1 MRLIYLYSLMIFIF
15 NSSYSQKS
23 EPKPEESKT
32 IKELS
37 EIIVDITKKVKE
49 ADIKLN
55 KEQLKSKQLTG
66 EIKRLKG
73 EINDL
78 KISISKVIAK
88 YDTLVSRLNAIISA
102 KDSTIINLEGTI
114 AILEGKISLMSA
126 KVSKDSMQIVNLEE
140 GINKLQQRLNE
151 FYSELDRQVFNL
163 RAYQADGIFVDV
175 PNDGLELNEKN
186 TYEIKSRL
194 LRRLTIETEEPFNT
208 SQKAL
213 KYDLVYYQEG
223 SEKEYVRKDQRL
235 WNGKD
240 TRDILTSESFDFT
253 KYKKGIF
260 QLIIY
265 YEENLQ
271 QKIYITKKFTLH

>member
-1 MRLIYLYSLMIFIF
+1 MIFIF

-66 EIKRLKG
+66 EIKRPKG

-126 KVSKDSMQIVNLEE
+126 KCSKDSMQIVNLEE

-194 LRRLTIETEEPFNT
+194 LRRLAIETEEPFNN
-208 SQKAL
+208 SRKAL
-213 KYDLVYYQEG
+213 KYNLVYYEG
-223 SEKEYVRKDQRL
+223 SQEEKIRKDERL
-235 WNGKD
+235 WNGKGE
-240 TRDILTSESFDFT
+240 RNILTSENFDFS
-253 KYKKGIF
+253 KHKKGVF
-260 QLIIY
+260 QLTVY